1 MDEEEIWE
9 AIATLK
15 MEKAAGNDGIT
26 PEMIK
31 KLGSQGMK
39 MLHATPFKCGLE
51 GKEDSERL

>member
-31 KLGSQGMK
+31 KLGS
-39 MLHATPFKCGLE
+39 
-51 GKEDSERL
+51 